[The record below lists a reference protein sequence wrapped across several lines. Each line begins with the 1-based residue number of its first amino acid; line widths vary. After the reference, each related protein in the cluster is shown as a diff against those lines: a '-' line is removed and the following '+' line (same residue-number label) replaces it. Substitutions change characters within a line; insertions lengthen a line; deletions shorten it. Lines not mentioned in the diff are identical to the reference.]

1 MRITTTL
8 FPPANREAAIVAFLR
23 TIWQVLKGTGFV
35 GGTGYVIVTSAQIAH
50 LNVQTVGIA
59 LGAIALSAVLS
70 GAFSAFSILVNGLP
84 ASYTASPAV
93 VAAPVVPDAVVTLV
107 TPAELTAPAAGVPP
121 AAPVM
126 FPADPAPA
134 HVAEVAVPPVF
145 DPAAQPLA

>member
-1 MRITTTL
+1 MSITATL

-23 TIWQVLKGTGFV
+23 TIWQVLKGTGLV
-35 GGTGYVIVTSAQIAH
+35 GSAGYILVTSAQIAH
-50 LNVQTVGIA
+50 LDVQTVGVAI
-59 LGAIALSAVLS
+59 GAIALSAILS
-70 GAFSAFSILVNGLP
+70 GVFSAFSILVNGLP
-84 ASYTASPAV
+84 TSYTASPAV

-134 HVAEVAVPPVF
+134 YVPEVPPVF

>member
-1 MRITTTL
+1 
-8 FPPANREAAIVAFLR
+8 
-23 TIWQVLKGTGFV
+23 
-35 GGTGYVIVTSAQIAH
+35 
-50 LNVQTVGIA
+50 
-59 LGAIALSAVLS
+59 
-70 GAFSAFSILVNGLP
+70 
-84 ASYTASPAV
+84 V

-134 HVAEVAVPPVF
+134 YVPEVPPVF